1 MLQKL
6 LSKGQVGIDLKG
18 INKNIMD
25 RIEQSIA
32 PCLENE
38 RDLFRAKTM
47 FNQKASSLSK
57 DIEDYRKGLRSSLS
71 DLLR

>member
-38 RDLFRAKTM
+38 RDLFRAKT
-47 FNQKASSLSK
+47 
-57 DIEDYRKGLRSSLS
+57 
-71 DLLR
+71 